1 MNSVV
6 YIFSIAFRS
15 LATCSLQPGQF
26 ELAVREGCSGKYSMF
41 SEPNPQKSLEQD

>member
-6 YIFSIAFRS
+6 YIFSTALGS

-26 ELAVREGCSGKYSMF
+26 ESAVREGCSGKHSVF
-41 SEPNPQKSLEQD
+41 SKPNPQKSLEQY